1 MISLLV
7 TGIVQVTNVRFNPS
21 FNTLLWDHAAGLM
34 YRVILTNSNIGH
46 LIVNETTSTTNLSL
60 PTLQLC
66 QYYTA
71 NVTAFTAELHSDTV
85 VTGLRVPGGEWVC
98 HTINKT
104 LCNHAC
110 WCIQSTMTWTSCQV
124 K

>member
-1 MISLLV
+1 M
-7 TGIVQVTNVRFNPS
+7 
-21 FNTLLWDHAAGLM
+21 
-34 YRVILTNSNIGH
+34 NSNTGQ

-85 VTGLRVPGGEWVC
+85 VTGLRVSGGEWVC
-98 HTINKT
+98 AVNISN
-104 LCNHAC
+104 CVC
-110 WCIQSTMTWTSCQV
+110 WCTQSTMTWTSCQV